1 MVEEDI
7 NFNILNDVNNNNV
20 EQTYNENSPSSLN
33 IILKKTKE
41 KLSLLL
47 NNPKTFE
54 NFQILQ
60 EIIDNNLY
68 VPSNFKTKQFGM
80 DINIDFFLP
89 KYVEEKKIIKQES
102 NSYDNNQNRNIS
114 FKTGNISEDYMP
126 KKSNQQK
133 KVIINPNIN
142 FNTFI
147 IKGNNDLDKITSN
160 INLQNSNN
168 NNNMK
173 LLGNKRNLDEKDKNN
188 IEKQA
193 IYEEI
198 KEIYN
203 NYKKN
208 ENINKNKQKEIKI
221 IETFQGYLSKYDTL
235 IIDNK
240 TICIVYFDSK
250 IITNIYLVGEGL
262 KVEDDKMIIE
272 ILTKIRNDLKIDK

>member
-20 EQTYNENSPSSLN
+20 EQTYNENSASPFKK
-33 IILKKTKE
+33 ILEKAKE

-47 NNPKTFE
+47 KDPKTFE

-80 DINIDFFLP
+80 DINIDFLP

-102 NSYDNNQNRNIS
+102 NSPDNNQNRNII
-114 FKTGNISEDYMP
+114 FKTGNTSEDYMS
-126 KKSNQQK
+126 KKSNQQ
-133 KVIINPNIN
+133 VIISPNIN

-147 IKGNNDLDKITSN
+147 IKGNNDLDRITSN

>member
-1 MVEEDI
+1 
-7 NFNILNDVNNNNV
+7 
-20 EQTYNENSPSSLN
+20 
-33 IILKKTKE
+33 
-41 KLSLLL
+41 
-47 NNPKTFE
+47 
-54 NFQILQ
+54 
-60 EIIDNNLY
+60 
-68 VPSNFKTKQFGM
+68 
-80 DINIDFFLP
+80 
-89 KYVEEKKIIKQES
+89 
-102 NSYDNNQNRNIS
+102 
-114 FKTGNISEDYMP
+114 MP
-126 KKSNQQK
+126 KKSNQQ
-133 KVIINPNIN
+133 VIISPNIN

-272 ILTKIRNDLKIDK
+272 ILTKIRNDLKIDQ